1 MVIYVR
7 HTLHGCLPK
16 SYVVRLSTYV
26 IHRTV
31 IYVRHTHGCL
41 RKSCVAW
48 YRGFTFSNP
57 FTSQNKLFFAISQ
70 LINWANIEI
79 EPVTLRF
86 LVEELFST
94 TRFTTKIKSP
104 KLRIFFGYDAK
115 DSSVSLYIYTGSCW
129 TSLIASSSQ
138 CVWTTTPRVT
148 VDQEL
153 KL

>member
-7 HTLHGCLPK
+7 HTHGSIPK
-16 SYVVRLSTYV
+16 LYVVRLSTYV
-26 IHRTV
+26 IRRTV
-31 IYVRHTHGCL
+31 IYVRHTYGCL

-79 EPVTLRF
+79 DWTSNITIFSWRTVLYNKVYNKNQKGLSYASFLVMTLKILRF
-86 LVEELFST
+86 
-94 TRFTTKIKSP
+94 R
-104 KLRIFFGYDAK
+104 
-115 DSSVSLYIYTGSCW
+115 YIYTGSCW